1 MEKVFNDE
9 ILKNKRGIT
18 LIALVITIIII
29 LIIALATLREE
40 TGLLSLV
47 SSNKTEVIEKDIEE
61 YVLSEYSQLLSN
73 TTISQSPGD
82 LLSALK
88 NKIEEDNVSKTG
100 KAKFEVIGISE
111 PDSTNYTITIRY
123 QGVEK
128 VVDLSKYN
136 EGRLFF
142 D

>member
-9 ILKNKRGIT
+9 KLKNKRGIT

-29 LIIALATLREE
+29 LIIAFATLREE

-136 EGRLFF
+136 EGRLFS